1 MPFIGKQS
9 TSNSQ
14 ITNYTTTV
22 GSGGQTNFTVVIE
35 GGDETHV
42 YLNGVLLKETTD
54 YTVSSTQVSL
64 VSPAVE
70 NDIVE
75 IKVFRSFAL
84 VDAVKAT
91 GGTFSGDVTLPNLT
105 LSSNVIKASDG
116 GSTIT
121 LDTSDNVTIAGAIS
135 ANNLVGMIA
144 SFAMATPPTGWLACD
159 GSAVSKAT
167 YSALFTALG
176 ANAWGTDTT
185 DNFYLPDLEGAF
197 LRGTGSNATHNM
209 ANGNDFAG
217 PSVGSFEND
226 SMQNHAHQL
235 AFQSATGNANLDTG
249 AVGLGRQAE
258 GGLNYAYGSSNATND
273 NIIKGLIEFNSE
285 GTPRAGDETRPFNAG
300 VKYCIKY

>member
-14 ITNYTTTV
+14 ITNYTTPV
-22 GSGGQTNFTVVIE
+22 GSGGQTNVTVVIE

-285 GTPRAGDETRPFNAG
+285 GTPRVGDETRPFNAG

>member
-1 MPFIGKQS
+1 
-9 TSNSQ
+9 
-14 ITNYTTTV
+14 
-22 GSGGQTNFTVVIE
+22 
-35 GGDETHV
+35 
-42 YLNGVLLKETTD
+42 
-54 YTVSSTQVSL
+54 
-64 VSPAVE
+64 
-70 NDIVE
+70 
-75 IKVFRSFAL
+75 
-84 VDAVKAT
+84 
-91 GGTFSGDVTLPNLT
+91 
-105 LSSNVIKASDG
+105 
-116 GSTIT
+116 
-121 LDTSDNVTIAGAIS
+121 
-135 ANNLVGMIA
+135 MIA

-285 GTPRAGDETRPFNAG
+285 GTPRVGDETRPFNAG

>member
-14 ITNYTTTV
+14 ITSYTTTV

-64 VSPAVE
+64 VSAAVE

-84 VDAVKAT
+84 TDAVRASD
-91 GGTFSGDVTLPNLT
+91 GGTFSGDVTVPNLT

-159 GSAVSKAT
+159 GSNNVSKTA
-167 YSALFTALG
+167 YADLYNALTANETISNPWGSG
-176 ANAWGTDTT
+176 ADSSTFA
-185 DNFYLPDLEGAF
+185 LPDLAGAF
-197 LRGTGSNATHNM
+197 LRGTGANQTHAKATSESNKFT
-209 ANGNDFAG
+209 G
-217 PSVGSFEND
+217 PNVGSFED
-226 SMQNHAHQL
+226 DHMQGHKHYSNA
-235 AFQSATGNANLDTG
+235 ASDVSGGNF
-249 AVGLGRQAE
+249 
-258 GGLNYAYGSSNATND
+258 YGSTSGTLVAGFDTYVPKTDGTN
-273 NIIKGLIEFNSE
+273 
-285 GTPRAGDETRPFNAG
+285 GTPRTGDETQPFNAG